1 MKKILSLLVIAVAAS
16 AVTIGAYEYLEL
28 GKKEVIIE
36 KTQPESP
43 FRYVDNTTPYSGAVA
58 DFTGAAEI
66 STPAVVH
73 IISTKISSYNTYDPW
88 RELFGDDFFGGAPKN
103 PQERRQQSSGSG
115 VIISN
120 DGYIVTNNHVV
131 SAADEVEITLFNKE
145 SYMATVIGT
154 DPTTDLALL
163 KIEADDLPHLS
174 FANSDDVRIGEW
186 VLAVGNPFNLE
197 STVTAGIVSAK
208 GRNINILRDQ
218 YSIESFIQT
227 DAAVNPGNSG
237 GALVDLNGDL
247 IGINTAIATP
257 TGVYAGYSFA
267 VPANIVNK
275 VCEDLK
281 NYGMVQRGFLGV
293 MIRGVDSKLADE
305 FDLDVNA
312 GVYIDDLV
320 EDGAAAEAG
329 IEKGDVIVEIDGKTI
344 TGVPELQESVGSK
357 RPGDEVKVKV
367 NRDGKEKALTVLLK
381 NKDGEAKITEK
392 EEISPLLALGIDLK
406 DIDIEELKKLGVN
419 NGVKVEKVNDGL
431 LRRNTKIRPGFIIT
445 KIDDKAMK
453 SAKDV
458 EVYFENKKTGK
469 GMIEGFYPGIP
480 GKVYYGYGLD

>member
-16 AVTIGAYEYLEL
+16 ALTIGAYEYLEL
-28 GKKEVIIE
+28 GQKQVIIE
-36 KTQPESP
+36 KTDAEPA
-43 FRYVDNTTPYSGAVA
+43 FRYINNTEAGTGLA
-58 DFTGAAEI
+58 DFTTAAEI
-66 STPAVVH
+66 STPSVVH
-73 IISTKISSYNTYDPW
+73 IISTKVSTYNAYDPW
-88 RELFGDDFFGGAPKN
+88 KELFGDDFFGGAPKN

-115 VIISN
+115 VIISE

-131 SAADEVEITLFNKE
+131 NAADEVEVTLFNKE
-145 SYMATVIGT
+145 SYHATVIGT

-163 KIEADDLPHLS
+163 KIDANELPHLS

-186 VLAVGNPFNLE
+186 VMAVGNPFNLE

-237 GALVDLNGDL
+237 GALVDLAGNL

-267 VPANIVNK
+267 VPSNIVKK
-275 VCEDLK
+275 VCEDIK

-305 FDLDVNA
+305 FDLDVTS

-320 EDGAAAEAG
+320 EEGAAAEAG
-329 IEKGDVIVEIDGKTI
+329 IEKGDVIVKIDGKKI
-344 TGVPELQESVGSK
+344 TAVPELQESVGSK
-357 RPGDEVKVKV
+357 RPGDKVLVVV
-367 NRDGKEKALTVLLK
+367 NRDGKEKELTVLLK

-406 DIDIEELKKLGVN
+406 DIEASQLAKYGVDH
-419 NGVKVEKVNDGL
+419 GVKVENVNDGL
-431 LRRNTKIRPGFIIT
+431 LRRNTKIRAGFIIT
-445 KIDDKAMK
+445 KIDDKNVK
-453 SAKDV
+453 TAKEV
-458 EVYFENKKTGK
+458 EEYFEKKKSGK
-469 GMIEGFYPGIP
+469 GMIEGFYPGVP

>member
-1 MKKILSLLVIAVAAS
+1 MKKIASLVLIAFVAS
-16 AVTIGAYEYLEL
+16 AATIAAYEYLGL
-28 GKKEVIIE
+28 GKTEVIIE
-36 KTQPESP
+36 NSEPQSSFKQVENLVAPAA
-43 FRYVDNTTPYSGAVA
+43 GIA

-73 IISTKISSYNTYDPW
+73 IISTKVTSVNAYDPW
-88 RELFGDDFFGGAPKN
+88 RELFGDDFFGGAPRN

-115 VIISN
+115 VIISQ

-131 SAADEVEITLFNKE
+131 SNADEVEITLFNKE
-145 SYMATVIGT
+145 SFKAQVIGT

-163 KIEADDLPHLS
+163 KIDSDNLPHLS
-174 FANSDDVRIGEW
+174 FANSNDVRIGEW

-208 GRNINILRDQ
+208 GRNINILKDQ

-237 GALVDLNGDL
+237 GALVDLTGKL

-267 VPANIVNK
+267 VPSNIVSK
-275 VCEDLK
+275 VAEDLK

-293 MIRGVDSKLADE
+293 MIRGVDAKLVDE
-305 FDLDVNA
+305 FDLDVNS
-312 GVYIDDLV
+312 GVYIDNLV
-320 EDGAAAEAG
+320 EDGAAADAG
-329 IEKGDVIVEIDGKTI
+329 MEKGDVIVKIDDKKI
-344 TGVPELQESVGSK
+344 TGIPELQESVGSK
-357 RPGDEVKVKV
+357 RPGDKVLVTV
-367 NRDGKEKALTVLLK
+367 NRDGKEKLISVLLK

-392 EEISPLLALGIDLK
+392 EEISPLVSLGIDLT
-406 DIDIEELKKLGVN
+406 DVSLEELKKYGAS
-419 NGVKVEKVNDGL
+419 NGVKVSAVKDGL
-431 LRRNTKIRPGFIIT
+431 LRRNTKIREGFIIT
-445 KIDDKAMK
+445 KIDDKAVKTSKEVEDYFAGKK
-453 SAKDV
+453 S
-458 EVYFENKKTGK
+458 GK
-469 GMIEGFYPGIP
+469 GMIEGFYPGVP